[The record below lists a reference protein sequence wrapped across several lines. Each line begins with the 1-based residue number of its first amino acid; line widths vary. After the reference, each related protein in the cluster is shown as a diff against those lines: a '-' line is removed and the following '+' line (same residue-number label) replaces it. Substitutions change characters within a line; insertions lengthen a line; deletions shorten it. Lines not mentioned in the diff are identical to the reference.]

1 MKVRTSFV
9 TNSSSS
15 SFILAVKN
23 EGFLT
28 SGNSALETFVK
39 KIVFSD
45 AEVIKTIEELKAFAK
60 GNIFYAD
67 SDEELEQILENQD
80 WYEYEAKEYKRL
92 LKLINDG
99 FVIVEKTVDN
109 HEDTMMSLLHEI
121 ADDKN
126 IIMVRSEY

>member
-1 MKVRTSFV
+1 MKIRTSFV

-15 SFILAVKN
+15 SFVLAVKN

-60 GNIFYAD
+60 GNIFYAG
-67 SDEELEQILENQD
+67 SDEELEQMLEHPD
-80 WYEYEAKEYKRL
+80 GYEYEAKEYKRL

-126 IIMVRSEY
+126 IIMIRSEY

>member
-1 MKVRTSFV
+1 MKIRTSFV

-15 SFILAVKN
+15 SFVLAVKN

-39 KIVFSD
+39 KIVFSN
-45 AEVIKTIEELKAFAK
+45 AGTIRTVEELKTFAK
-60 GNIFYAD
+60 GSIFYAC
-67 SDEELEQILENQD
+67 SDEELEQILEHPD
-80 WYEYEAKEYKRL
+80 EYEYETKEYKKL

-109 HEDTMMSLLHEI
+109 HEETMIDLLHEI
-121 ADDKN
+121 TDDKN

>member
-1 MKVRTSFV
+1 MA
-9 TNSSSS
+9 NSSSS
-15 SFILAVKN
+15 SFVLAVKN

-60 GNIFYAD
+60 GNIFYAG
-67 SDEELEQILENQD
+67 SDEELEQILENPD
-80 WYEYEAKEYKRL
+80 GHEYEVKEYKRL
-92 LKLINDG
+92 LKLISDG
-99 FVIVEKTVDN
+99 FVVVEKTVYN
-109 HEDTMMSLLHEI
+109 HEDAMISILHEI

-126 IIMVRSEY
+126 IIMFRSEC